1 MKTFIDTTNER
12 FDAGDVG
19 LSCNGRKIKDNNV

>member
-1 MKTFIDTTNER
+1 MKTFIDTTNDR